1 MGVFNNPLT
10 RSDTRKMLIISLFC
24 LVTVGI
30 HSGEAHA
37 FKRLSAYGKYGNNEN
52 DWTKM
57 LGEVFFKQGEVDIDR
72 KDNDLSLAAKEYET
86 LPYEVI
92 KQYET
97 FEQRY
102 YPEAIFVCNKTKNID
117 TVADPFAGLENMS
130 PFSLMSSKRWRQ
142 HHTSHM
148 FQELFKYISG
158 VNQNQEEMEMT
169 IPVVTTHDIV
179 KEDPLGNYED
189 QEMCFYLPSQYQE
202 NHTHKEDEG
211 SVSFSQEERQARHE
225 KQAAPSPLNSKVYL
239 KTRPAMY
246 IFARRF
252 GGFPLTHDQWEKQR
266 LALEA
271 DLLVGKLKYKSDEYM
286 TVGYDNPW
294 KLVKRRNEVWMQ
306 CLEAAHALPAPVTNN

>member
-10 RSDTRKMLIISLFC
+10 RSDTRKMLRISLFC

-179 KEDPLGNYED
+179 KE
-189 QEMCFYLPSQYQE
+189 
-202 NHTHKEDEG
+202 
-211 SVSFSQEERQARHE
+211 ERQARHE
-225 KQAAPSPLNSKVYL
+225 KQVAPSPLNSKVYL